1 MDGLEIPELHLRE
14 AAPRAEAPGDVVA
27 GGPGSGRRSAA
38 ADIGFSPAPTPRAPE
53 ARLPEPH
60 RPEART
66 PAETG
71 RRMEDLVR
79 QYRRLIR
86 VMVARVGKRL
96 PACVREDIEQR
107 VFIALWK
114 QLRRD
119 QSIQHPTTYIYK
131 AAVRET
137 MRVRRQE
144 GARSQEPLEQDGPA
158 ARLRAR
164 EDPHVTLDRKEKM
177 DHIRAALRGIA
188 PDRRQAVTAHLTG
201 YQLTEIM
208 RRFNWPYHKARNL
221 VARGL
226 ADVRRALLAAGVAP
240 VRYLPSEPPVS
251 RRPPLLAPRAPSSL
265 RLKPARP
272 PVPPRQGDAAPR
284 TAGYQ
289 AVLRRM
295 QRRPKGR

>member
-1 MDGLEIPELHLRE
+1 
-14 AAPRAEAPGDVVA
+14 
-27 GGPGSGRRSAA
+27 
-38 ADIGFSPAPTPRAPE
+38 
-53 ARLPEPH
+53 
-60 RPEART
+60 
-66 PAETG
+66 
-71 RRMEDLVR
+71 
-79 QYRRLIR
+79 
-86 VMVARVGKRL
+86 
-96 PACVREDIEQR
+96 
-107 VFIALWK
+107 
-114 QLRRD
+114 
-119 QSIQHPTTYIYK
+119 
-131 AAVRET
+131 
-137 MRVRRQE
+137 
-144 GARSQEPLEQDGPA
+144 
-158 ARLRAR
+158 
-164 EDPHVTLDRKEKM
+164 
-177 DHIRAALRGIA
+177 
-188 PDRRQAVTAHLTG
+188 
-201 YQLTEIM
+201 M